1 MPGGIPTGPVSGANG
16 TAQLLGSEQ
25 PGPELME
32 PPRTEDADLA
42 HRVTR
47 LEDEVARL
55 WDALERREP

>member
-1 MPGGIPTGPVSGANG
+1 V
-16 TAQLLGSEQ
+16 QLLGSER
-25 PGPELME
+25 PEPELLE

-42 HRVTR
+42 RRVSG